1 MWKWVVIVV
10 VLIVLLVLVVG
21 FFIGYFVLKVSV
33 SGRKNVYDV
42 SGRKDVYDNFE
53 DEVSVMKMEEE
64 FRCE

>member
-33 SGRKNVYDV
+33 SSRKNVYDV